1 MSITLV
7 GMPRAI
13 GYIRVST
20 EEQARGGFSLLDQES
35 KLRKYADLHELNLI
49 DVIADEGAS
58 AKTLKRPGIAKAL
71 EVLRNRQA
79 EGLLIAKLD
88 RLTRRLKDWSTL
100 IDDYFSDKGG
110 CKLHSVNDHVDTS
123 NATGRMMLNIIVTIA
138 QWERETI
145 SERTADGL
153 RKKRELNERCGNVRY
168 GFDLDLTGPVNKRGG
183 VARLVENPE
192 EQAAIAMMKALRE
205 DGESLRAIAEV
216 LEKNGIK
223 TKEGLTKWSA
233 EAIRRILAWKAA

>member
-1 MSITLV
+1 MTMTLV

-35 KLRKYADLHELNLI
+35 KVRKYADLHELNLI
-49 DVIADEGAS
+49 DIIADEGAS

-88 RLTRRLKDWSTL
+88 RLTRRLKDWSSL
-100 IDDYFSDKGG
+100 IDDYFSEKGG
-110 CKLHSVNDHVDTS
+110 CKLHSVQDHVDTS
-123 NATGRMMLNIIVTIA
+123 TATGRMMLNIIFTIA

-145 SERTADGL
+145 SERTRDGL
-153 RKKRELNERCGNVRY
+153 KIKRRANERCGNVRY
-168 GFDLDLTGPVNKRGG
+168 GYDLEIGGPVNKRGG
-183 VARLVENPE
+183 AARLVENVE
-192 EQAAIAMMKALRE
+192 EQAAIATMKALRE
-205 DGESLRAIAEV
+205 DGASLRMIAEV

-233 EAIRRILAWKAA
+233 EAIRKILNWKVA